1 MRRWIGVGLG
11 LLGMGWL
18 AGSLPDRGAVAESAA
33 GEATDASARRVRAGA
48 PRLPTSPFGE
58 DGGDTGQADQD
69 APEWEGDLL
78 GAASEEEAQEEGLA
92 LLQVQVFRGDGEVA
106 TPSYVEVLDCE
117 VFERFY
123 AGEGAW
129 VVLARP
135 GVCRVQGRAPDGLL
149 FARSEWHEVELMAGD
164 EVSLSLDLPEER
176 TGGLGVAIVEHEL
189 GIEVQRVLPGTPAH
203 RMGLVEGDVIIEVDG
218 LPSST
223 LEIDEFIEVMTGPAG
238 TEVEFVLELVVD
250 TGFEQDVLVLERAVI
265 ERW

>member
-1 MRRWIGVGLG
+1 LLGVG
-11 LLGMGWL
+11 WL
-18 AGSLPDRGAVAESAA
+18 VGSLPERGAVAESTA
-33 GEATDASARRVRAGA
+33 GEVMESSVRRGPDRAL
-48 PRLPTSPFGE
+48 RLPASHFGE
-58 DGGDTGQADQD
+58 GDGDTGQTDEE
-69 APEWEGDLL
+69 APAREGDLL
-78 GAASEEEAQEEGLA
+78 GAVSEEEPEEEGLA
-92 LLQVQVFRGDGEVA
+92 LLRVQVFRGDGEVA

-149 FARSEWHEVELMAGD
+149 FARSEWQEVELMAGD

-176 TGGLGVAIVEHEL
+176 TGGLGVAIIEHDL
-189 GIEVQRVLPGTPAH
+189 GIEVQRVLPGTPAD

-238 TEVEFVLELVVD
+238 TEVEFVLELEVD
-250 TGFEQDVLVLERAVI
+250 TGFEQGVLVLERAVI

>member
-11 LLGMGWL
+11 LLGVGWL
-18 AGSLPDRGAVAESAA
+18 ARSLPERGAVAESGA
-33 GEATDASARRVRAGA
+33 GEVTASSARRTRAPA
-48 PRLPTSPFGE
+48 PRVPASPLGE
-58 DGGDTGQADQD
+58 DVGDTGLVDGETPAR
-69 APEWEGDLL
+69 EGDLL
-78 GAASEEEAQEEGLA
+78 GATSEDEPREEGLA
-92 LLQVQVFRGDGEVA
+92 LLRVQVFRGDGEVA

-135 GVCRVQGRAPDGLL
+135 GVCSVQGRAPDGLL

-176 TGGLGVAIVEHEL
+176 TGGLGVAIIEHEL
-189 GIEVQRVLPGTPAH
+189 GIEVQRVLPGTPAD

-223 LEIDEFIEVMTGPAG
+223 LEIDEFIEVMTGPEG
-238 TEVEFVLELVVD
+238 TEVEFVLELEVD
-250 TGFEQDVLVLERAVI
+250 TGFEHGVLVLERAVI